1 MKLLKGISVTNLQ
14 FRYLHISNSSVTHH
28 YLDIAKSQGTIK
40 SSRQFLFYKH
50 PQAAYAKYHF
60 NAT

>member
-1 MKLLKGISVTNLQ
+1 M
-14 FRYLHISNSSVTHH
+14 HH
-28 YLDIAKSQGTIK
+28 YLDISEFQGTIK
-40 SSRQFLFYKH
+40 SSRQFIFYKH

>member
-1 MKLLKGISVTNLQ
+1 MEYVKLLKASILIS
-14 FRYLHISNSSVTHH
+14 YLHISNLSLMHH
-28 YLDIAKSQGTIK
+28 YLDISKSQGTIR

>member
-1 MKLLKGISVTNLQ
+1 M
-14 FRYLHISNSSVTHH
+14 HH
-28 YLDIAKSQGTIK
+28 YLDISKFQGTIK
-40 SSRQFLFYKH
+40 SSRQFIFYKH